1 VTPPL
6 LSVEGLSAGY
16 SGSQV
21 VGDVSLTVYAG
32 ETVVL
37 LGPNGHGKTTLARAI
52 SGTVA
57 KTAGRVRLREREI
70 AGLSPA
76 QIVRAGIVHIPQG
89 DLLFPEMTVHD
100 NLMAAAAFDG
110 AAWHQRHVRVREVLE
125 FFPRLEERSR
135 QLATTLSGGERRM
148 LGIGRGLMAPSELLI
163 IDEPSLGLAPIVVDE
178 VYGRIREI
186 QQSGKAILLI
196 EEGANHIE
204 LASRLYVL
212 ENGRIARETQ
222 PGSFLGERELADTYF
237 FGTGAP

>member
-110 AAWHQRHVRVREVLE
+110 AAWHQRHVRVRE
-125 FFPRLEERSR
+125 
-135 QLATTLSGGERRM
+135 LATTLSGGERRM